1 NTSSVPAGL
10 VAAYGF
16 NEGTGVQTKDTSGQ
30 GNTGTLTNATWS
42 AGGKYGAALSFN
54 GTAWVTI
61 ADAASLHLTTGMTL
75 EAWVRPTS
83 GTGWRTAILKEKTG
97 GLACSRHTPNTAS
110 RPVGYAH
117 VGGDIPVAGPAA
129 VPLNAWT
136 HVAVTYDGA

>member
-30 GNTGTLTNATWS
+30 GNTGTLTNATWK
-42 AGGKYGAALSFN
+42 ATGQYGAALSFN

-83 GTGWRTAILKEKTG
+83 GTGWRTGLLEGKNG
-97 GLACSRHTPNTAS
+97 GLRQ
-110 RPVGYAH
+110 
-117 VGGDIPVAGPAA
+117 
-129 VPLNAWT
+129 
-136 HVAVTYDGA
+136 